1 MKMRHRQA
9 AGFTLIELM
18 ITVAIV
24 GILAAVAYP
33 SYNAY
38 IQKGERARAKAFMLD
53 VAQKEERYFTSA
65 NVYCVST
72 TDCPWLTAPADV
84 KRYSVTVAYPKD
96 GDNKDITSALV
107 ITATPLEAFPDPVCG
122 WLKLTNLGLK
132 TSEKSDA
139 TCWGG

>member
-9 AGFTLIELM
+9 VGFTLIELM

-65 NVYCVST
+65 NIYCVST
-72 TDCPWLTAPADV
+72 TDCPWLTTPADV
-84 KRYSVTVAYPKD
+84 KRYSVTVAYPKVGGAD
-96 GDNKDITSALV
+96 VTNALE
-107 ITATPLEAFPDPVCG
+107 IKATPLEDFPDPVCG
-122 WLKLTNLGLK
+122 WLQLTNLGLK